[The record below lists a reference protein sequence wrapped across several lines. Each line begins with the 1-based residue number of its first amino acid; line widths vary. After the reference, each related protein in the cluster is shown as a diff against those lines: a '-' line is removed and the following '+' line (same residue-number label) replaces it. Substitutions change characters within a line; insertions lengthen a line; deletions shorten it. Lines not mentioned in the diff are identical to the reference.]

1 MITVNDLGYL
11 RAPEPED
18 LQWLYGVENDATLWY
33 LGISKEPW
41 SKAVLADY
49 LAAQPGNLQRDGQL
63 RLLFVYNGET
73 AGAVDLFDYDPV
85 ARKAGIGIVLSQ
97 AFRGK
102 GLGKMVL
109 QAFESYCFKTL
120 GLHSVYAHAPA
131 NNEASIQ
138 LFEQSGYRTVG
149 ILEDWVW
156 LNGAH
161 HNAQLFQKLVS

>member
-1 MITVNDLGYL
+1 M
-11 RAPEPED
+11 
-18 LQWLYGVENDATLWY
+18 
-33 LGISKEPW
+33 
-41 SKAVLADY
+41 
-49 LAAQPGNLQRDGQL
+49 
-63 RLLFVYNGET
+63 
-73 AGAVDLFDYDPV
+73 DLFDYDPV

-149 ILEDWVW
+149 TLEDWVW